1 MARHLDF
8 STNFSDELEKLF
20 KKAEFLGEGHNGI
33 VYLLPENKI
42 IKFFRDKEIC
52 ADEYYILHKARGS
65 KFFPK
70 VYECGEYYIVR
81 DYVGGTRLDKYI
93 EKKRLDGHLCK
104 ALVEMLDEFIKLGF
118 TKIDIRCRDI
128 YVQDNKSIVVIDPK
142 NSFGKTIKYPRHLM
156 KGLNKL
162 GVLQIFLNYI
172 KEKDKSKYVAWKY
185 SMEKYLKYRI
195 K

>member
-52 ADEYYILHKARGS
+52 ADEYYILCKAQGS
-65 KFFPK
+65 NFFPK
-70 VYECGEYYIVR
+70 VYEYDEYYIVR

-93 EKKRLDGHLCK
+93 GRKGLDGHLCK
-104 ALVEMLDEFIKLGF
+104 ALVEMLDEFVKLGF
-118 TKIDIRCRDI
+118 TKVDIRCRDI
-128 YVQDNKSIVVIDPK
+128 YVQDNKNIIVIDPK
-142 NSFGKTIKYPRHLM
+142 NNFGKTIKYPRHLM

>member
-1 MARHLDF
+1 MVRHLDF

-52 ADEYYILHKARGS
+52 ADEYYILYKAQGS
-65 KFFPK
+65 IFFPK
-70 VYECGEYYIVR
+70 VYEYGEYYIVR
-81 DYVGGTRLDKYI
+81 DYVGGIRLDKYV
-93 EKKRLDGHLCK
+93 ERKGLDSYLCK
-104 ALVEMLDEFIKLGF
+104 ALVEMLDEFTKLGF

-128 YVQDNKSIVVIDPK
+128 YVQDNKSIIVIDPK
-142 NSFGKTIKYPRHLM
+142 NNFDKKVKYPRHLM

-162 GVLQIFLNYI
+162 GVLQIFLSYI
-172 KEKDKSKYVAWKY
+172 KEKDKSKYGAWKY
-185 SMEKYLKYRI
+185 SMEKYLKYRV